1 MGVKKKKL
9 NSLFQRWKRNKKIQ
23 IETKRKNS
31 NKIMKSF
38 YILYYKFKID
48 IGKYNLKNI
57 LLKKKEGKFVDQS
70 LNVNKIYY

>member
-9 NSLFQRWKRNKKIQ
+9 NSLFQRWKRKEKIQ
-23 IETKRKNS
+23 IETKRKNL

-57 LLKKKEGKFVDQS
+57 LLKKKKKKNLSTKV
-70 LNVNKIYY
+70 

>member
-1 MGVKKKKL
+1 
-9 NSLFQRWKRNKKIQ
+9 
-23 IETKRKNS
+23 
-31 NKIMKSF
+31 MKSF

>member
-1 MGVKKKKL
+1 
-9 NSLFQRWKRNKKIQ
+9 
-23 IETKRKNS
+23 
-31 NKIMKSF
+31 MKSF

-57 LLKKKEGKFVDQS
+57 LLKKEKEGKFVDQS

>member
-9 NSLFQRWKRNKKIQ
+9 NSLFQRWKRKEKIQ
-23 IETKRKNS
+23 IETKRKNL

-57 LLKKKEGKFVDQS
+57 LLKKKRRNICRPKFER
-70 LNVNKIYY
+70 K